1 MRPLRTKTLFLV
13 PLVAALTFQ
22 SRPLEAGDNLVFFG
36 SHSVGPGLGISVA
49 HFDSVSGA
57 LTKPELV
64 VEAAAPAFFVLH
76 PDGRHLYT
84 CNSNDFSRGWTG
96 ETVSA
101 YEIDAPNG
109 GLTLLNQQSSG
120 GADPSYVTLDAAG
133 RHLLVANYKGGSVAV
148 LAINPDGSLA
158 KRTAFFQHTGS
169 SVNATRQTQPYAH
182 SVKLDP
188 GNRFALVADLGV
200 DKVFV
205 YRFNKKDGSLQP
217 NDPPFVNVAPGSGP
231 RHIAFHPRRDLV
243 YLINEMA
250 STIIAYAW
258 DSKKGSLAELQTV
271 STLPAGF
278 AGTNACAEIEVHPNG
293 RFLYGSNRGHD
304 SLAVFAID
312 EGTGTLSLIEHVPT
326 QGQKPRN
333 FAFDRTGRWLIVTNH
348 GSDNAVVFRVDVET
362 GRLTPIG
369 RPVSVPSPFCV
380 RFLSLPPTPS
390 GR

>member
-1 MRPLRTKTLFLV
+1 MPRLRTKTLCLV
-13 PLVAALTFQ
+13 SLVAALACQ
-22 SRPLEAGDNLVFFG
+22 SRPVEAGDNLVFFG
-36 SHSVGPGLGISVA
+36 THSVGPGMGISVA
-49 HFDSVSGA
+49 HFDSVSGV
-57 LTKPELV
+57 LTEPELV

-101 YEIDAPNG
+101 YEIDARSG
-109 GLTLLNQQSSG
+109 GLTLLGQQSSG

-148 LAINPDGSLA
+148 LAVNPDGGLGQ
-158 KRTAFFQHTGS
+158 RTAFFQHTGS
-169 SVNATRQTQPYAH
+169 SVDATRQTQPYAQ

-188 GNRFALVADLGV
+188 TNRFALVADLGV

-205 YRFNKKDGSLQP
+205 YRFDTKDGSLRP
-217 NDPPFVNVAPGSGP
+217 NDPPFVKVTPGSGP
-231 RHIAFHPRRDLV
+231 RHIAFHPRRNLV

-250 STIIAYAW
+250 STVIAYAW
-258 DSKKGSLAELQTV
+258 DAKKGTLAALQTV

-278 AGTNACAEIEVHPNG
+278 AGTNTCAEIDVHPNG
-293 RFLYGSNRGHD
+293 KFLYGSNRGHD

-312 EGTGTLSLIEHVPT
+312 ETTGTLSLIEHVPT

-333 FAFDRTGRWLIVTNH
+333 FAFDPTSRWLIVTNH
-348 GSDNAVVFRVDVET
+348 GSDNAVALRVDAET
-362 GRLTPIG
+362 GRLTPTG
-369 RPVSVPSPFCV
+369 RPVSVRSPFCV
-380 RFLSLPPTPS
+380 RFLSIPS
-390 GR
+390 KQSSR